1 MEIDQM
7 AAIDNAT
14 SEELE
19 LMLNLPTEAN
29 ADAENAEVP
38 ATTEAPVPDQP
49 DTANVQAEPT
59 PAKLAELEERMAKYE
74 KQLKDK
80 EDFIN
85 QRNQEIGL
93 LRKQLLEKKAEALA
107 EDAEPNEEEIL
118 RDPKA
123 AIKKAIER
131 AKDRELLQK
140 QQDMEAHQEAV
151 EQTRQVLQRLVP
163 TFEESKP
170 IILELMKVDK
180 ADAHLIEQFDRDPT
194 TIHPA
199 LVYQLQKRAELY
211 KELQALKEKT
221 SAEPKKLADN
231 LSKFGNAKSPT
242 SQAPVSNPKS
252 KRLDSLTEAD
262 IDRMSLDE
270 LNALQREL

>member
-29 ADAENAEVP
+29 ANAETAEVP
-38 ATTEAPVPDQP
+38 TDTSVPEPKPNTAEA
-49 DTANVQAEPT
+49 QAEPT
-59 PAKLAELEERMAKYE
+59 PAKLQELEERMAKYE

-80 EDFIN
+80 ESFIN

-93 LRKQLLEKKAEALA
+93 LRKQLLNKKAEELA
-107 EDAEPNEEEIL
+107 EDVEPSEEEIL

-131 AKDRELLQK
+131 AKERENLQA
-140 QQDMEAHQEAV
+140 QQQAEAQNEAI
-151 EQTRQVLQRLVP
+151 EQTRQVLHKLVP
-163 TFEESKP
+163 TFEQDKP
-170 IILELMKVDK
+170 AILEIMKADK
-180 ADAHLIEQFDRDPT
+180 ADAKLIERFDNDPT
-194 TIHPA
+194 SLHPA
-199 LVYQLQKRAELY
+199 LVYQLQKRAEMY
-211 KELQALKEKT
+211 KELQALKEKV

-262 IDRMSLDE
+262 IDKMSLDE

>member
-19 LMLNLPTEAN
+19 LMLNPAPS
-29 ADAENAEVP
+29 ADDAEVP
-38 ATTEAPVPDQP
+38 TNTEAPVPDQP

-59 PAKLAELEERMAKYE
+59 SGKLTELEERMAKYE

-107 EDAEPNEEEIL
+107 EDVEPNEEEIL

-221 SAEPKKLADN
+221 SEEPKKLASN

-242 SQAPVSNPKS
+242 SQAPTTAPKS
-252 KRLDSLTEAD
+252 KRLDNLTEAD
-262 IDRMSLDE
+262 IDKMSLAE
-270 LNALQREL
+270 LDALQKEL